1 MDIKLYKDADNNL
14 FNYPVDGS
22 QDHLIGN
29 KRAVT
34 AAEAE
39 AIVVNQLKKLGIKPV
54 HAYVAQRAKAYPSL
68 SDFADAWVKQD
79 EAALEQYRRAC
90 LAVKAKY
97 PKPKEF

>member
-39 AIVVNQLKKLGIKPV
+39 AIVVNKLKKQGIKPLYP
-54 HAYVAQRAKAYPSL
+54 YVVQRAKAYPSL
-68 SDFADAWVKQD
+68 EDFADAWVKD
-79 EAALEQYRRAC
+79 DKVALEQYRRAC

-97 PKPKEF
+97 PKPKGF